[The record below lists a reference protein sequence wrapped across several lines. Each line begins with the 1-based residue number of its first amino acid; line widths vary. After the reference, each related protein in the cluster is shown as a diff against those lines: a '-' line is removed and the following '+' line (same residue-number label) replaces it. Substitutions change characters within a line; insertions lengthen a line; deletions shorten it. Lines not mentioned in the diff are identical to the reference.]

1 MLTRNIY
8 KICYNTVMDLQT
20 TFYIMGI
27 IFMTISFVFMIA
39 IIVFLLYIKNR
50 VTQLQKNVQEK
61 IEVAA
66 TVSQAGGKVIE
77 VAVDKIKEF
86 IEAKNKTKNSD
97 K

>member
-1 MLTRNIY
+1 
-8 KICYNTVMDLQT
+8 MDLQT

>member
-1 MLTRNIY
+1 
-8 KICYNTVMDLQT
+8 MDLQT

-27 IFMTISFVFMIA
+27 IFMTISFVFMIV

-50 VTQLQKNVQEK
+50 VTQLQKNIQEK

-66 TVSQAGGKVIE
+66 TVSQAGGKAIE